1 MALERAAEDRKAE
14 VGIPVEE
21 FDNLLVVGGYLD
33 TRPERCMRV
42 VVRRIPRRQL
52 DIRQGMPVLVVVYTA
67 MDLHEV
73 VQTPVLEPSAVVEQ
87 HLHSHSSRRGFDPPE
102 QLHLRPL
109 VPLQRDTPVLVP
121 KTQID
126 FSAGAM
132 TMLLYGLTW

>member
-1 MALERAAEDRKAE
+1 MALERAAEDRKVE

-21 FDNLLVVGGYLD
+21 FDNLLVVGVYLD

-42 VVRRIPRRQL
+42 VVRRIPGRQL
-52 DIRQGMPVLVVVYTA
+52 DIQQGMPVLVVVYTA
-67 MDLHEV
+67 MDLREV

-87 HLHSHSSRRGFDPPE
+87 HLRSHSSRRGFDPPE

-121 KTQID
+121 EMQ
-126 FSAGAM
+126 M
-132 TMLLYGLTW
+132 RCQREQ